1 MVVKETKNNKTLAVH
16 AERAKD
22 AGRRTQKKGSRV
34 TEERAKAQ
42 RAKLEKEAEVRQG
55 QEEQEVAVHPAQN
68 KKTGRQEAQA
78 RRRVIETLIE
88 AYIQDHIGGNH
99 SEKTLEWHRTAL
111 GLMQLFL
118 KEELDIAQI
127 DEVEADDISAWFA
140 HLRTTPGARGKV
152 RSERTVQTYARSA
165 RAFFHWLV
173 RRGTLE
179 HNPFDHVVFPK
190 VGRPLIQTITT
201 EEFEKLLLACA
212 PPNETGPFAERAAV
226 RNRAI
231 LWLLYDTGIRVS
243 ELINLRLDD
252 LDRKK
257 GVVTVLGKG
266 SKERR
271 IALGQ
276 NCLRNVLY
284 YLDRHRPDE
293 EELGEWGSAGEDH
306 LFLAETRTPLTK
318 NGMEMLFKRLKARA
332 GITGK
337 RISPHIFRHT
347 FAMNYLIKS
356 WAALQSA
363 WELDRLAS
371 RGLMA
376 LRGMY
381 IFSHETPLG
390 NAPAH
395 RLFERI
401 RPRLAEGTTTP
412 RSYGDYKVVVDD
424 AQMPDG
430 VTLTALES

>member
-1 MVVKETKNNKTLAVH
+1 MVLKETNNNKTLAVE
-16 AERAKD
+16 AARAKA

-42 RAKLEKEAEVRQG
+42 RAKLDKESEARQG
-55 QEEQEVAVHPAQN
+55 QEEQEVATQIVQN

-78 RRRVIETLIE
+78 RRRFIETLIS

-99 SEKTLEWHRTAL
+99 SEKTLEWHRIAL
-111 GLMQLFL
+111 GFMRHFL

-140 HLRTTPGARGKV
+140 HLRTTPGARGKI

-243 ELINLRLDD
+243 ELVNLRLED

-276 NCLRNVLY
+276 NCLRNLSY
-284 YLDRHRPDE
+284 YLDKHRPDE
-293 EELGEWGSAGEDH
+293 EELAEWGSNGEDH
-306 LFLAETRTPLTK
+306 LFLSETRLPLTK
-318 NGMEMLFKRLKARA
+318 NGMEMLFKRLKTRA

-337 RISPHIFRHT
+337 RVSPHIFRHT

-356 WAALQSA
+356 NDPFSLQ
-363 WELDRLAS
+363 ELLGHEDLTTVLNYIHMNDTVLQEQKRKYSPGDHIPTRMPGPRETRRRS
-371 RGLMA
+371 RSVKEQQ
-376 LRGMY
+376 R
-381 IFSHETPLG
+381 
-390 NAPAH
+390 
-395 RLFERI
+395 
-401 RPRLAEGTTTP
+401 
-412 RSYGDYKVVVDD
+412 K
-424 AQMPDG
+424 Q
-430 VTLTALES
+430 